1 MDEHSAVEKILVA
14 WLLVMVAAGCIIA
27 VLVGLGGCATTQA
40 DIQKVATS
48 QSAVTALKI
57 AACVQGAMAEEQL
70 EQLRQRREQEA
81 AAEIE
86 ADRLRSDMRVPSSI
100 SKEVDQVM
108 RRDAGVM

>member
-1 MDEHSAVEKILVA
+1 MDPESTLDKVLVA
-14 WLLVMVAAGCIIA
+14 WLVCLVVGGVLVAALI
-27 VLVGLGGCATTQA
+27 GLNGCATTQA

-57 AACVQGAMAEEQL
+57 AACVQGALAEEQL

-100 SKEVDQVM
+100 SREVDRVV
-108 RRDAGVM
+108 RGDAGMM